1 MRWTRLRETWVE
13 VSEVDKVVGFWVEVS
28 EVGKVAGNLVGG
40 QVM

>member
-13 VSEVDKVVGFWVEVS
+13 VSEVDKVVGFWVE